1 MSMPQAVTES
11 ASVLLQQA
19 TDYLATQGVT
29 ITPASTEQLTLNAA
43 LYALLLANIQTNYA
57 LNQNFLAYA
66 QNVSLDN
73 LGSLVNCNR
82 LDGESDEA
90 YRARIP
96 LSLKALSAGGTADYY
111 KYHALA
117 SSGTII
123 DATAVMTV
131 AGTVQVTILSATDTT
146 AADDLLLAT
155 VTLTSDSVRS
165 LCDTILVQNAS
176 AVTYSV
182 TANITP
188 QVGVLF
194 GDAQAACVAAIN
206 ALNASWRKLG
216 QDIIPSQIIDAC
228 HKTGTVSR
236 VELTS
241 PAFLAVGQSAYPSA
255 STITVGAL

>member
-1 MSMPQAVTES
+1 MPQAVTES
-11 ASVLLQQA
+11 SDNLLQQA
-19 TDYLATQGVT
+19 TDYLASKGVS

-82 LDGESDEA
+82 LDGENDEA

-117 SSGTII
+117 SSGDII
-123 DATAVMTV
+123 DATAVMMV
-131 AGTVQVTILSATDTT
+131 AGMVQVTILSATDATSV
-146 AADDLLLAT
+146 DDLLLAT
-155 VTLTSDSVRS
+155 ASLTSDSVRS
-165 LCDTILVQNAS
+165 LCDTVLVQNAI
-176 AVTYSV
+176 AVNYSV
-182 TANITP
+182 AAKITP

-194 GDAQAACVAAIN
+194 SDAQAACVTAIT

-216 QDIIPSQIIDAC
+216 QSIVPSQIIDAC
-228 HKTGTVSR
+228 HKTGMVSR
-236 VELTS
+236 VELTT
-241 PAFLAVGQSAYPSA
+241 PAFLAVGKSAYPNV